1 MGSCTGFSGQQDG
14 KEKSGAVPPFR
25 VTIMKLTFEWDEV
38 KAIAS
43 FMKHKVSF
51 DEGVKQFLMT
61 RVYVLFRIT
70 SIPQTRDVTS
80 ISVFQ
85 STDVF

>member
-1 MGSCTGFSGQQDG
+1 
-14 KEKSGAVPPFR
+14 
-25 VTIMKLTFEWDEV
+25 MKLTFEWDEV

-70 SIPQTRDVTS
+70 SIPQTQTRDVTS
-80 ISVFQ
+80 ISVFL
-85 STDVF
+85 SADVF